1 MYIISKP
8 SVNSNLSYSPKTL
21 NSGQNRRFVV
31 SCALAI
37 WWMTL
42 KNNRT
47 PLPSNI
53 KLIESFHHDMW
64 IQTGVAVRKRLSW
77 VLISWPWH
85 LTLNFC
91 MDITFVNGNELWK
104 FRDDMMTGTLWKSRN
119 RQTHRRT
126 DWSVPGAA
134 WLQCKTSCSVQL
146 AVLLLTWSL
155 GQRLKIGVTPLF
167 YSWPYK
173 PILHWRNQ
181 ADIFANTMQCYPGQW
196 MSNRFYGKS
205 DIHHCALTIQRASYA
220 GWLSLLTVGLYSH
233 ISHQVVIS
241 WSMSKP

>member
-8 SVNSNLSYSPKTL
+8 SVNSNWSYSPKTP

-91 MDITFVNGNELWK
+91 MDITFVNGNKLWK

-119 RQTHRRT
+119 RHTQT
-126 DWSVPGAA
+126 DGLKCSWSCLVAVQNIMPCSIGRPFAHLVTGATPQNRGYTPFLLVA
-134 WLQCKTSCSVQL
+134 VQ
-146 AVLLLTWSL
+146 T
-155 GQRLKIGVTPLF
+155 
-167 YSWPYK
+167 
-173 PILHWRNQ
+173 
-181 ADIFANTMQCYPGQW
+181 NT
-196 MSNRFYGKS
+196 
-205 DIHHCALTIQRASYA
+205 ALT
-220 GWLSLLTVGLYSH
+220 
-233 ISHQVVIS
+233 
-241 WSMSKP
+241 KPSRHFC